1 MNQPKVK
8 VKYKRGAK
16 ITKVVTKGVNE
27 QGKKFRTVQKQVS
40 RVAPADHAYT
50 ALETGYVTEKTRTRG
65 KGLVK
70 SGYRNVGDLTS
81 RAKISLY
88 EHRDKTPANFK
99 PASKTA
105 DTASY
110 KSAKKMQKTYKK
122 GDWSLIG
129 HLRREAEKKKQSMQ
143 YK

>member
-1 MNQPKVK
+1 MKDPKVK

-40 RVAPADHAYT
+40 RAADAGRGM

-65 KGLVK
+65 NGLVK
-70 SGYRNVGDLTS
+70 SGYTNIGGLTS
-81 RAKISLY
+81 GAKISSY
-88 EHRDKTPANFK
+88 EHGVKTPANFR
-99 PASKTA
+99 PVSKTS

-110 KSAKKMQKTYKK
+110 KSAKKMQKTFKK
-122 GDWSLIG
+122 GDASLIG
-129 HLRREAEKKKQSMQ
+129 NLRKEAEKKRQSMQ